1 MTPIHRS
8 GHASPICVSKQ
19 RVEPTYPTARRASSG
34 DIGGR
39 SHGQRLAW
47 ILCQKLFHARQRTGD
62 VFLAIGIGNTNVPL
76 PQRAEIRPPNRGH
89 TRLLKQLA
97 GQLLS
102 FPAGLGDIGK
112 GIKGAL
118 RRDARDPGDVIEL
131 RDHRF
136 APRVELRH
144 HLSDCSL
151 WTGQRLNPKL

>member
-1 MTPIHRS
+1 M
-8 GHASPICVSKQ
+8 
-19 RVEPTYPTARRASSG
+19 
-34 DIGGR
+34 
-39 SHGQRLAW
+39 
-47 ILCQKLFHARQRTGD
+47 ILCQKLFHAGQRTGD
-62 VFLAIGIGNTNVPL
+62 VFLTIGIGNTNVPL

-89 TRLLKQLA
+89 TRLLQQLA

-102 FPAGLGDIGK
+102 FPAGLRDIGK

-144 HLSDCSL
+144 HLSNCGLRTS
-151 WTGQRLNPKL
+151 QRLNAAYCAGALTQDQAFTANFRAILYNRSGQIE